1 MKRTQNIKE
10 TLHRLVNNEI
20 LTKNECKDLITAV
33 GKGEVNEYQTT
44 ALLMAYQMRDITGS
58 ELSGFREGMIELSK
72 PIDFLEFDTIDIV
85 GTGGDGK
92 NTFNISTLSAVVVA
106 GAGYKVA
113 KHGNSG
119 KSSVSGSSN
128 VLEHFGYTLTND
140 QDKLRRDLDQNNFC
154 HMHAPLFHPAMKYV
168 GAIRKGLGVG
178 TFFNMLGPLLNPSR
192 PKRQISGVWAP
203 FIMPLYK
210 QVFED
215 MGSEY
220 AVVFSEDGYDEIS
233 LTGGFKIM
241 SNSGEESLMPSD
253 LNMTTVLPS
262 DIFGGDSAK
271 DAADIF
277 LNILKGKGSESQNAV
292 IHANAGYAIQR
303 FKPGVDVI
311 ECIEEAKESLISG
324 KALEVLNGFN

>member
-20 LTKNECKDLITAV
+20 LTKYECKDLITAV

-72 PIDFLEFDTIDIV
+72 PIDFSEFDTIDIV

-178 TFFNMLGPLLNPSR
+178 N
-192 PKRQISGVWAP
+192 A
-203 FIMPLYK
+203 
-210 QVFED
+210 
-215 MGSEY
+215 
-220 AVVFSEDGYDEIS
+220 
-233 LTGGFKIM
+233 
-241 SNSGEESLMPSD
+241 
-253 LNMTTVLPS
+253 
-262 DIFGGDSAK
+262 
-271 DAADIF
+271 
-277 LNILKGKGSESQNAV
+277 LK
-292 IHANAGYAIQR
+292 
-303 FKPGVDVI
+303 
-311 ECIEEAKESLISG
+311 
-324 KALEVLNGFN
+324 